1 MTGVRTEVVLIEGDT
16 GAQILPTVGDE
27 RAQTAAYFSYL
38 AVGADRRRF
47 LPYARIAE
55 RMRVV
60 KREVA

>member
-16 GAQILPTVGDE
+16 GAQILPAVRNE
-27 RAQTAAYFSYL
+27 RAQTAAYFAHL
-38 AVGADRRRF
+38 AVEADRRRF
-47 LPYARIAE
+47 LPYAIAE